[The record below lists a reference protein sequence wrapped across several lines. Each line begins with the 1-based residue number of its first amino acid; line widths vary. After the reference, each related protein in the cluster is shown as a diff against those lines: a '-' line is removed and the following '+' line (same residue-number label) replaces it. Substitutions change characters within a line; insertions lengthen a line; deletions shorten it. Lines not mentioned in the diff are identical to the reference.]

1 MKIQIPA
8 VDNNADAAPIAATH
22 PISFSEVGPGKF
34 RALVP
39 VTFKGTSPNLGSVY
53 PVTIEA
59 DASDAQKGK
68 RRVMVKVSMPY
79 RRGVLNL
86 VGGQPQ
92 LGNDAGEIS
101 CHMVVSVPKALTQDL
116 TVPDANNTNA
126 SIVASSSLLLVTQ
139 LLKSLSI
146 LVATG
151 NPRPIDEVGN
161 YESKISEPILIGRGE
176 TLIADEVSDTVPTTA
191 RVDQIRFGTDVVSG
205 AVRILIPKGMTT
217 TDGVAVGLDQAIFD
231 PIVRGLFG
239 MRPIEEDSEV
249 VVPTTYAL
257 ADWT

>member
-8 VDNNADAAPIAATH
+8 LASGGDTALVSAL

-39 VTFKGTSPNLGSVY
+39 ITFSGTSPNLRSVF
-53 PVTIEA
+53 PVTLEA

-68 RRVMVKVSMPY
+68 RRVMVKVSVPY
-79 RRGVLNL
+79 RRGIINP

-92 LGNDAGEIS
+92 LGSDAGEIS
-101 CHMVVSVPKALTQDL
+101 CHMVVSVPKALIQDL

-126 SIVASSSLLLVTQ
+126 SIVASSSLLLVMQ

-146 LVATG
+146 TTATG
-151 NPRPIDEVGN
+151 HPRPLIPSESLGN
-161 YESKISEPILIGRGE
+161 ATPPAILPIGE
-176 TLIADEVSDTVPTTA
+176 TPTEETAIETVPTTIA
-191 RVDQIRFGTDVVSG
+191 ADNISFSKDEMSG
-205 AVRILIPKGMTT
+205 AISIVIPKGMQSSSGT
-217 TDGVAVGLDQAIFD
+217 AVGIDSAIFD

-249 VVPTTYAL
+249 YMPTTYNYSS
-257 ADWT
+257 

>member
-8 VDNNADAAPIAATH
+8 LASGGDSAVTSAL

-39 VTFKGTSPNLGSVY
+39 VTFSGTSPNLRSVF
-53 PVTIEA
+53 PVTLEA

-79 RRGVLNL
+79 RRGIINP

-92 LGNDAGEIS
+92 LGSDAGEIS
-101 CHMVVSVPKALTQDL
+101 CHMVVSVPKALIQDL

-126 SIVASSSLLLVTQ
+126 SIVASSSLFVVMQ

-146 LVATG
+146 ITATG
-151 NPRPIDEVGN
+151 HPRPLIPDDSLGNAAPPIPVPVG
-161 YESKISEPILIGRGE
+161 ESPSNEFAIE
-176 TLIADEVSDTVPTTA
+176 AVPTTITA
-191 RVDQIRFGTDVVSG
+191 DNISFSKDEMSG
-205 AVRILIPKGMTT
+205 SVAIVIPKGMQSTSGT
-217 TDGVAVGLDQAIFD
+217 AVGIDSAIFD

-239 MRPIEEDSEV
+239 TRPIEEDSEV
-249 VVPTTYAL
+249 YMPTTYNYFS
-257 ADWT
+257 